1 MRIESI
7 LQALTTQFLQKKGDK
22 SSSKPLNSAEDKVE
36 ISSEA
41 RDLQKNH
48 KTNDLQKSD
57 AKDVQP
63 IREEKVKEV
72 ISKIDQDFYSSP
84 KVISKIV
91 DSLFKVFGI

>member
-7 LQALTTQFLQKKGDK
+7 LQALTTQFLQKKGIK
-22 SSSKPLNSAEDKVE
+22 SNSKPLNSAEDKVE

-41 RDLQKNH
+41 RDLQKNQ
-48 KTNDLQKSD
+48 KTNDLQKGD
-57 AKDVQP
+57 AKDIQP

-72 ISKIDQDFYSSP
+72 ISKINQDFYSSP
-84 KVISKIV
+84 KVISKVV